1 MNLPEDVATHNQN
14 SLRTLFRAITRSQGA
29 FSLILA
35 RCNHSALREQ
45 VVQQLQEKCTVQIRE
60 LVLEQSVK
68 TLYSTIEAKLGQ
80 EQPPALMVFG
90 IETVSAVEQ
99 VLTSTN
105 RVREEFRNFAFP
117 LVLWVNDEVLQK
129 LIRLAPDFYS
139 WATSVEFAIATDQLI
154 QFIQETTDQVFA
166 KILDAGASLFL
177 DNVALNLGVGSPR
190 RAELE
195 SARQE
200 LQSRGVNLDPELEAS
215 LEFVLGRDTSGSLE
229 ESRQHYQRSLDF
241 WQQSDNLERRGCL
254 LFFLGLWW
262 RTYLLGHRNEYERA
276 CREARYYFERSIEVF
291 EQANRPD
298 LVAKF
303 INPLGDSLQRLK
315 DWDELEVVAQKALA
329 LHQSNLELFR
339 LARAYGF
346 LADVALAKSDWT
358 KALSRAQFALD
369 LLANAEADIP
379 TPVSAEESAR
389 LDWERSFHKGWYL
402 FSLAKA
408 YLPLGLVKDALKTL
422 EAAKATTKSQ
432 YDPQLYIQILEELR
446 KLYFRQGDYRK
457 AFQTKQERRLSE
469 HQYGYRAFIGAS
481 RLQPKQKVTNPAL
494 PYIQQQGT
502 VAQEFAASGREEAV
516 NRLVDRLSRDD
527 CRLTVIHGQSGVG
540 KSSLVQAGLIPA
552 LKQKMIDT
560 RDVLPVLQQ
569 VYTDWTRNLAECLVE
584 AFVKT
589 QNCTSFYGTATQLSP
604 PVAPTLRCSFANMP
618 EPVALNSTEAILEQ
632 LQKNADN
639 NLLTVLIFDQFE
651 EFFFIYKDA
660 LKRRF
665 FYDFLRKCLN
675 IPYVKVIISLREDC
689 IFYLL
694 ECNNRLT
701 NLDVV
706 NNNILDKSHLFY
718 LGNFSPEDT
727 KLVIHNF
734 TEKANFYLEEAL
746 IDELVNDLAGELG
759 EVRPIEL
766 QVVGSQLQA
775 ENIRTLAKYRESGPT
790 AELVKRFLEEVIK
803 DCGPENEQA
812 ARLVLYL
819 LTDDS
824 GTRPLKNR
832 TELVSSLSELEESE
846 KLDLVLEILVKSGL
860 VFLLPE
866 GSAERYQLVHHY
878 LVAFIRQQHDLLTNL
893 KKQKQE
899 LLRKQAEIKRLGKL
913 RWFLGTAVV
922 VGIAMGGLATWAELQ
937 RRRAVNSEIKAHADS
952 SEALFAS
959 NRPFDALLES
969 LKAGIQLKRATSAEA
984 NSSTRAEVVTA
995 LQQTV
1000 YGNQEYNRLESHRD
1014 TVFSVRFSPDGQTIA
1029 SASADKTVKLW
1040 KTDGK
1045 LLKTLEGHTATIF
1058 SVSFSPDGQTI
1069 ASASKD
1075 GTVKLWDLDGRLRR
1089 TLKGHPLGVLSVSFS
1104 PDGQTIAS
1112 ANQDG
1117 TVNLWSRNGSL
1128 RTNFKGHDQTVLD
1141 VSFSPNGQIIAST
1154 SKDGTVKLW
1163 RLDGK
1168 PIRSF
1173 KAHTDGVQSVSFSP
1187 DGKTIASASS
1197 DGTVNLWNL
1206 DDGTMLHTLTQEK
1219 EKKNSVYSVTF
1230 NPDGQTIALASQD
1243 GTVKLWNLNG
1253 ELQATLKGHKYRVY
1267 SASFSPN
1274 GQTLV
1279 SGSGDHSVRL
1289 WNLNSIGP
1297 RTFIGHKDR
1306 VTNLSFNP
1314 DGQMIASASEDKTV
1328 KLWKRDGTPLRTLPR
1343 HKAEVWNVSFSPDG
1357 KMLASASGNSTK
1369 KDNTVKLWG
1378 LDGTL
1383 LRTLARHADSVLSV
1397 SFNPDGQTI
1406 ASASKDQT
1414 IKLWTRD
1421 GKLLKT
1427 LKGHQGSV
1435 NSVSFSPDGKMIAS
1449 ASDDKTVKLWNS
1461 DGTCRR
1467 TLKGQEGHS
1476 YWVLGVSFSP
1486 DGKTLA
1492 SASADG
1498 TVKLWS
1504 LDGKLLKTLD
1514 KTLGGHN
1521 DWVYKVNF
1529 SPDGQT
1535 LASASRDGTIKLWKR
1550 DGTLLIALKK
1560 HVDGVKWVSFSPDG
1574 RTLASAGDDETVIL
1588 WNLDDIDLDV
1598 LLKRGCSQIH
1608 DYLNTHS
1615 FVAQSD
1621 RTLCNGIST
1630 QK

>member
-14 SLRTLFRAITRSQGA
+14 SLKTLFRAMTRFQGA

-60 LVLEQSVK
+60 LVLEQSIK

-80 EQPPALMVFG
+80 EQPSALMVFG
-90 IETVSAVEQ
+90 LETVSALEQ

-139 WATSVEFAIATDQLI
+139 WATTVEFAIATDQLI
-154 QFIQETTDQVFA
+154 QFIQETTDLVFA
-166 KILDAGASLFL
+166 KVLDADASLFL

-241 WQQSDNLERRGCL
+241 WQKSNNLERRGCL

-303 INPLGDSLQRLK
+303 INPLCDSLQRLK

-346 LADVALAKSDWT
+346 LADVALSKSDWT
-358 KALSRAQFALD
+358 KALYLAQFALD

-379 TPVSAEESAR
+379 TPVSAEESVR

-408 YLPLGLVKDALKTL
+408 YLPLGLVKEALKSL

-446 KLYFRQGDYRK
+446 KLYFKQGDYRK

-494 PYIQQQGT
+494 PFIQQQGT

-516 NRLVDRLSRDD
+516 NRLVNRLSRDD
-527 CRLTVIHGQSGVG
+527 CRLTIIHGQSGVG

-569 VYTDWTRNLAECLVE
+569 VYTDWTRNLAKCLVE

-589 QNCTSFYGTATQLSP
+589 QNCTSFDGTATQLSS
-604 PVAPTLRCSFANMP
+604 PVAPILKCSSANMP

-632 LQKNADN
+632 LQKNAEN
-639 NLLTVLIFDQFE
+639 NLLTVLIFEQFE

-660 LKRRF
+660 VKRRF
-665 FYDFLRKCLN
+665 FYEFLRDCLN

-701 NLDVV
+701 SLDVF

-727 KLVIHNF
+727 KIVIHNF
-734 TEKANFYLEEAL
+734 TDKANFYLEEAL

-775 ENIRTLAKYRESGPT
+775 ENIKTLEKYRESGPT

-819 LTDDS
+819 LTDDN

-832 TELVSSLSELEESE
+832 TELVSSLSELEESK

-866 GSAERYQLVHHY
+866 GSVERYQLVHHY

-899 LLRKQAEIKRLGKL
+899 LLRKQAEIKRLRKL

-922 VGIAMGGLATWAELQ
+922 VGIAMASLATWAELQ

-969 LKAGIQLKRATSAEA
+969 LRAGIQLKRATSAEA

-1040 KTDGK
+1040 RANGK
-1045 LLKTLEGHTATIF
+1045 LRKTLEGHTDTVF

-1075 GTVKLWDLDGRLRR
+1075 GTVKLWDLDGRLLR
-1089 TLKGHPLGVLSVSFS
+1089 TLKGHTKGVLSVSFS

-1112 ANQDG
+1112 ASQDG
-1117 TVNLWSRNGSL
+1117 TVNLWWRNGSL
-1128 RTNFKGHDQTVLD
+1128 RTTLKGHRDYVSD
-1141 VSFSPNGQIIAST
+1141 VSFSSNGQIIASA
-1154 SKDGTVKLW
+1154 SLDGTVILW
-1163 RLDGK
+1163 GLDGK
-1168 PIRSF
+1168 PIRTL
-1173 KAHTDGVQSVSFSP
+1173 KGDTDNVQSVSFSP
-1187 DGKTIASASS
+1187 NGKTIASASS

-1206 DDGTMLHTLTQEK
+1206 DGTRRKTLTEEK
-1219 EKKNSVYSVTF
+1219 EKKISVYSVTF
-1230 NPDGQTIALASQD
+1230 KPDGQTIALASQD

-1253 ELQATLKGHKYRVY
+1253 ELQATLKGHRYRVY
-1267 SASFSPN
+1267 SVSFSRN

-1297 RTFIGHKDR
+1297 RTLTGHRDK
-1306 VTNLSFNP
+1306 VTNLSFKR

-1328 KLWKRDGTPLRTLPR
+1328 KLWKRDGTLRSTLSGYD
-1343 HKAEVWNVSFSPDG
+1343 AQVWSVSFSPNG
-1357 KMLASASGNSTK
+1357 KMLASASADK
-1369 KDNTVKLWG
+1369 TVKLWS
-1378 LDGTL
+1378 LEGTL
-1383 LRTLARHADSVLSV
+1383 LKTLKGHTDSVFSV
-1397 SFNPDGQTI
+1397 NFSPDGQTI
-1406 ASASKDQT
+1406 ASASKDRT

-1427 LKGHQGSV
+1427 LTGHQKSV
-1435 NSVSFSPDGKMIAS
+1435 NWVSFSPDGKMIAS
-1449 ASDDKTVKLWNS
+1449 ASDDKMVKLWNS
-1461 DGTCRR
+1461 DGTLLR
-1467 TLKGQEGHS
+1467 TLKGHS
-1476 YWVLGVSFSP
+1476 DWVLGVSFNP
-1486 DGKTLA
+1486 DGKTIA

-1498 TVKLWS
+1498 TVKLWG

-1514 KTLGGHN
+1514 KTLDGHN

-1535 LASASRDGTIKLWKR
+1535 LASASRDGTIKLWRR
-1550 DGTLLIALKK
+1550 DGTLLSTLKR
-1560 HVDGVKWVSFSPDG
+1560 HVDGVKWISFSPDG
-1574 RTLASAGDDETVIL
+1574 RTLVSGGDDKAVIL
-1588 WNLDDIDLDV
+1588 WNLNDLELDN
-1598 LLKRGCSQIH
+1598 LLKRGCDRIH
-1608 DYLNTHS
+1608 DYLNTPS
-1615 FVAQSD
+1615 VVEESD
-1621 RTLCNGIST
+1621 RHLCDGIGT